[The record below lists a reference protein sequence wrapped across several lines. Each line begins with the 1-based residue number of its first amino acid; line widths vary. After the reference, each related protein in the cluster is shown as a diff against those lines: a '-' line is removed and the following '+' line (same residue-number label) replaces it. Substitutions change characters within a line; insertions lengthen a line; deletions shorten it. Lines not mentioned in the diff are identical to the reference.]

1 MKWHLRAVLLLM
13 VIMLGISVVACEKK
27 GSAEKAGE
35 KIDNAFSNAKEK
47 IHDATK

>member
-1 MKWHLRAVLLLM
+1 MKWPLKVLLLLM
-13 VIMLGISVVACEKK
+13 VIMLGFSVVACEKK

-35 KIDNAFSNAKEK
+35 KIDNAFSNAKER